1 MSDTLPR
8 RVNGHFVSV
17 LQKMT
22 FLAVALVLV
31 VACGPGD
38 SPEEQVRIFV
48 EAGEEAVE
56 SRKISSVKKLISDQ
70 YKDPAMRTKRDI
82 VVLMARYLYM
92 NKNIHLLTRIDQ
104 LNFPQ
109 PDIARFHLYVAMTGQ
124 NVSDLDSLLNM
135 QADLYRFDIEL
146 VLEEK
151 EWKLYNADWRPAKST
166 DFF

>member
-1 MSDTLPR
+1 MERQNITLQIR
-8 RVNGHFVSV
+8 GLLHWLSV
-17 LQKMT
+17 I
-22 FLAVALVLV
+22 LALMLLT
-31 VACGPGD
+31 ACGKGN
-38 SPEEQVRIFV
+38 SPEEQIRTFVKAGEKAV
-48 EAGEEAVE
+48 EARELG
-56 SRKISSVKKLISDQ
+56 SVRKLISDQ
-70 YKDPAMRTKRDI
+70 YLDQGQRTKRDI
-82 VVLMARYLYM
+82 VALMARYLYV

-104 LNFPQ
+104 LDFPDLDRAQ
-109 PDIARFHLYVAMTGQ
+109 FHLYVAMTGQ